1 MDVHPE
7 EEYQSAARD
16 GQRSE
21 DTALASAVRAVRS
34 RLQLTQKQL
43 AGRLSIQ
50 QNSVSRIE
58 NGSSSVSVAVLMR
71 LLRLSHGSGEQEPIL
86 SELERR
92 GIAPSELSVCAD
104 RRPQEHNA

>member
-1 MDVHPE
+1 M
-7 EEYQSAARD
+7 
-16 GQRSE
+16 
-21 DTALASAVRAVRS
+21 
-34 RLQLTQKQL
+34 
-43 AGRLSIQ
+43 
-50 QNSVSRIE
+50 
-58 NGSSSVSVAVLMR
+58 SVAVLMR